1 MLPGELCSDES
12 GGVVLRGF
20 DCARAGEAA
29 WSVVGGVGKLLGLAD
44 DTRN

>member
-1 MLPGELCSDES
+1 MLPGELCRDES

-20 DCARAGEAA
+20 DWARAGEAA
-29 WSVVGGVGKLLGLAD
+29 WSVVGGEGKLFGFAD